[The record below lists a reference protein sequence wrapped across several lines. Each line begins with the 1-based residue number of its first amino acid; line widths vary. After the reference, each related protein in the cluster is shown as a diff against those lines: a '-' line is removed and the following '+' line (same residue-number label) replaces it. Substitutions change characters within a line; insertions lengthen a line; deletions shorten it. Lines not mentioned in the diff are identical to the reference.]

1 MQNVNTKTCKKCGKI
16 LPLEEFDIVPSM
28 KDKHSN
34 TCKNC
39 VRERKGA
46 KRTPDTLFC
55 PVCKKELPY
64 YEFKIARKSKT
75 GRMWCCKKCESSNTT
90 VSKNNF
96 RKAHDEVFRNSIS
109 AQSRTSRQKHIIHNM
124 WKAAK
129 SRADKKG
136 IEFNIEESDI
146 IIPNICPLLE
156 VPFKFGDKNNYDY
169 SPSLDRIDNTKG
181 YIKGNIQVISKKANT
196 MKSSATLQELNTFC
210 KNILRYSP
218 IYTEKE
224 SIELENKESLG

>member
-1 MQNVNTKTCKKCGKI
+1 MKNKICKKCGKT
-16 LPLEEFDIVPSM
+16 LPLDEFDIVPSM

-39 VRERKGA
+39 VRERKGSL
-46 KRTPDTLFC
+46 RTPDTLFC
-55 PVCKKELPY
+55 PVCKRELPY
-64 YEFKIARKSKT
+64 YKFKIAKKSKT
-75 GRMWCCKKCESSNTT
+75 GRMWCCKECEATNTL
-90 VSKNNF
+90 SKNNF
-96 RKAHDEVFRNSIS
+96 RKTYDEEFKNLIFVQNKN
-109 AQSRTSRQKHIIHNM
+109 SRQKHIVHNM
-124 WKAAK
+124 WKSAK
-129 SRADKKG
+129 SRANKKG
-136 IEFNIEESDI
+136 IDFNIEESDI
-146 IIPNICPLLE
+146 IIPDVCPLLE
-156 VPFKFGDKNNYDY
+156 VPLKFGDKTNYDY

-196 MKSSATLQELNTFC
+196 MKNSATLQELTTFC